1 MSRSFGFLTVA
12 LWTHN
17 ATLGAWEPL
26 LEPWQLLLHA
36 DDNRGPRPH
45 GGVSPGTWLKLTS
58 TQARTGGRGGGRK
71 SWEYRAP
78 ERVQQDRR
86 SGLRCQHTGNLL

>member
-1 MSRSFGFLTVA
+1 MSRSFGFLTAA

-36 DDNRGPRPH
+36 DGNRGPRPH

-58 TQARTGGRGGGRK
+58 TQARPGGRGG
-71 SWEYRAP
+71 SRAKW
-78 ERVQQDRR
+78 VHM
-86 SGLRCQHTGNLL
+86 CT